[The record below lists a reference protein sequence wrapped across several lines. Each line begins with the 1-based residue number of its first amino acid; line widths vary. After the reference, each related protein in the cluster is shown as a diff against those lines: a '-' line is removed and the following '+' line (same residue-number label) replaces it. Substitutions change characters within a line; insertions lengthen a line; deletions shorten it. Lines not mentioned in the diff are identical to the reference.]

1 MADVAK
7 ATPPPPLLLPP
18 AATARSLGDR
28 RRFTGGMER
37 AVTTVSVLRV
47 AKRIDALPDVP
58 APLFCKKS
66 FKAV

>member
-18 AATARSLGDR
+18 PSATARSLGDR

-47 AKRIDALPDVP
+47 AKRIDAS
-58 APLFCKKS
+58 APQDTGS
-66 FKAV
+66 EPESKA